1 MEKTI
6 RITIKKNLLP
16 LFFPLFQKGIIIK
29 SLMGDNIKNF
39 LARHLEVSPEYM
51 ESRIQTIFLNGKAVD
66 DLETA
71 VIREGSTLALSAAM
85 PGLAGA
91 TLRRSGTL
99 ASFRQ
104 AITFTAENGQIP
116 VKEGLVT
123 LKLFNLLVSELGPRL
138 LAKGVWIKEE
148 EITPLLETLKDDLS
162 EGGRKTNEVMEGETS
177 GTGKDDLIFLSVSV
191 E

>member
-6 RITIKKNLLP
+6 RITVKKSLLP
-16 LFFPLFQKGIIIK
+16 LFFPLFQKGILIK
-29 SLMGDNIKNF
+29 SFMGDNIKDF
-39 LARHLEVSPEYM
+39 LSRHLEVSPEYM

-66 DLETA
+66 KLETA

-91 TLRRSGTL
+91 TLRRSGAF

-104 AITFTAENGQIP
+104 AITLTPEKGPIS

-138 LAKGVWIKEE
+138 LAKGVWVKGED
-148 EITPLLETLKDDLS
+148 ITPLFTTIKDDLS
-162 EGGRKTNEVMEGETS
+162 EEGRKAIDVTEGGTS
-177 GTGKDDLIFLSVSV
+177 GSGKDDLIFLSVSV